1 MVNVVIADVQDCRD
15 GDGVE
20 NGIRSGNKWS
30 GSNYSCLWG
39 ASAYGEDSNAHRS
52 IGECSAVTPL
62 LGEPKKN
69 RLEDSKGKGKDER
82 SLKRKD
88 EGKLELKCGY
98 EACAESQRKQ
108 KCVDSENSSCTSGS
122 SSSLPSIT
130 PSASPSSASFSV
142 CPSSDSLQ
150 TPDHRNKHWLLYL
163 FSSPTISL
171 ENSGSVARD
180 HLASE
185 RTWFAFFSMGDQVRI
200 WESKK
205 HQGQREGFASVSGWN
220 ANQSQSHRS
229 DFGST
234 RYFTVQSSLIKGQF
248 PVQSRFVV
256 LGMAGLQL
264 VLIGSVLGVVLM
276 DF

>member
-1 MVNVVIADVQDCRD
+1 MVKVVIVDVRDCRD
-15 GDGVE
+15 GGRLEVE

-30 GSNYSCLWG
+30 EANCQLASDHYSCSWD
-39 ASAYGEDSNAHRS
+39 ASAYGEDSNAHRG
-52 IGECSAVTPL
+52 IGECSVITPL
-62 LGEPKKN
+62 LGESKKN

-82 SLKRKD
+82 NLKRKD

-108 KCVDSENSSCTSGS
+108 KCVDSENSSCTSSS

-142 CPSSDSLQ
+142 CPSSDSVQ

-163 FSSPTISL
+163 FCSPSISL

-185 RTWFAFFSMGDQVRI
+185 RTWFAYVRT
-200 WESKK
+200 SL
-205 HQGQREGFASVSGWN
+205 ALTMSG
-220 ANQSQSHRS
+220 
-229 DFGST
+229 
-234 RYFTVQSSLIKGQF
+234 VC
-248 PVQSRFVV
+248 
-256 LGMAGLQL
+256 
-264 VLIGSVLGVVLM
+264 LIGLVFD
-276 DF
+276 DFESQPSSSSDVIPLTSKVASAVG